1 MAKNN
6 TPLVETIYSVLKN
19 IENKVIVIKNN
30 DESIL
35 EDQKQFEFDNKFLMD
50 FFESIKVKVESSN
63 ILINSI
69 EHKQYHEIYEFKKN
83 GFIAAYKFWYDG
95 KGIFKKVE
103 IITSK
108 TTGLIEEI
116 NELLNQENK

>member
-1 MAKNN
+1 MYKN
-6 TPLVETIYSVLKN
+6 
-19 IENKVIVIKNN
+19 
-30 DESIL
+30 
-35 EDQKQFEFDNKFLMD
+35 
-50 FFESIKVKVESSN
+50 
-63 ILINSI
+63 
-69 EHKQYHEIYEFKKN
+69 FKKN